1 MEVTM
6 SASTS
11 PITRTTFACQPDKES
26 SNYWTEVLL
35 LSILRSILRSILLY
49 LVQYTVAQGRDLRAC
64 SKTTEIHPRAGL
76 TEYT

>member
-1 MEVTM
+1 M

-35 LSILRSILRSILLY
+35 LSILRSILLY